1 MKVKG
6 MRWWVLALIVLVT
19 IINYLDRNTLG
30 IMWSRIV
37 EDLGLISREGL
48 SDVEF
53 NDKSKTLFAQINMV
67 FMVAYGLSQMFS
79 GRVYD
84 KIGTRKGFAFSA
96 LLWGISDAL
105 TSLSTGVKSIMGF
118 RAGLGFGVAGPWPGT
133 VKSNAEWF
141 PQKERALAQG
151 LFNAGASV
159 GAILA
164 PILIA
169 LLCSFVGWKM
179 TFVIIGMLAPLWVI
193 PWLIVNK
200 KGPKE
205 HPWITG
211 KEREY
216 IISGQPES
224 KVKEEKGLSWG
235 QLLSKKKSWAVIAG
249 RFFMDPIWWMFVTW
263 LPIYL
268 GQKYQMDLKN
278 LASHMW
284 IPYVGAALG
293 SIAGGWFSSKLISL
307 GKSVNISRKVSMLIG
322 AGILLPGLIYVAFV
336 QDAMLAVLVM
346 AVILFGYQFTI
357 NNIQT
362 LCSDFFS
369 GNSVGSLAGL
379 AGAAA
384 TLGTILT
391 IFFVPMLTRGDNWT
405 PFFIMG
411 AALVPLSILCVFL
424 FGGKIEHESL
434 KNNNK

>member
-96 LLWGISDAL
+96 LLWGVSDAL
-105 TSLSTGVKSIMGF
+105 TSLATGVKSIMGF
-118 RAGLGFGVAGPWPGT
+118 RAGLGLGVAGPWPGT

-179 TFVIIGMLAPLWVI
+179 TFVIIGILAPLWVI

-205 HPWITG
+205 HPWITA

-224 KVKEEKGLSWG
+224 KVTEEKGLSWG

-268 GQKYQMDLKN
+268 GQRHHMDLKA

-336 QDAMLAVLVM
+336 QDPMVAVLVM
-346 AVILFGYQFTI
+346 AVILFGFQFTM
-357 NNIQT
+357 NNLQT

-369 GNSVGSLAGL
+369 GKSVGSLAGL
-379 AGAAA
+379 GGAAA
-384 TLGTILT
+384 TLGTILS

-411 AALVPLSILCVFL
+411 AALVPLSILCVFF

-434 KNNNK
+434 KK